1 MKNKVLEMLIS
12 AALGT
17 ALGLAFT
24 GVMPAMAAD
33 TNSNTVTQQ
42 VMEISDSETDNA
54 DTAGS
59 LSVEPSSSSLA
70 DSTVQED
77 EDSSA
82 NREKSD
88 TPESDEAEESTA
100 DFDDVTDSSKETILE
115 EEQNS
120 EPSPSDIKSNKTSS
134 EAQTKDNKKKE
145 EKNIGKN
152 WYKITPK
159 DIVIQLIIAFIIF
172 VIPGYWICFVRN
184 KR

>member
-88 TPESDEAEESTA
+88 THESDEAEESTA

-115 EEQNS
+115 EEQSS

-134 EAQTKDNKKKE
+134 EVQTKDNKKKE

-159 DIVIQLIIAFIIF
+159 DIIIQLIIAFIIF

>member
-24 GVMPAMAAD
+24 GIMPAMAAD

-70 DSTVQED
+70 DSTVQEA
-77 EDSSA
+77 EDNSA
-82 NREKSD
+82 DREESD

-115 EEQNS
+115 EEQSS

-134 EAQTKDNKKKE
+134 EAQTKDNQKKE

>member
-1 MKNKVLEMLIS
+1 LKNKVLEMLIS

-70 DSTVQED
+70 DSTVQEA
-77 EDSSA
+77 EDNSA
-82 NREKSD
+82 DREESD
-88 TPESDEAEESTA
+88 TSESDEAVESTA

-115 EEQNS
+115 EEQSS
-120 EPSPSDIKSNKTSS
+120 EPSPSNIKSNKTSS
-134 EAQTKDNKKKE
+134 EAQAKDNKKKE

>member
-59 LSVEPSSSSLA
+59 LSVEPSSSSFA

-115 EEQNS
+115 EEQSS

>member
-1 MKNKVLEMLIS
+1 MKNKVLDMLIS

-33 TNSNTVTQQ
+33 VNSNTVTQQ
-42 VMEISDSETDNA
+42 VMEVNDNKAA
-54 DTAGS
+54 DDTTGNV
-59 LSVEPSSSSLA
+59 SVEPSSSSLA
-70 DSTVQED
+70 DSTVQESEGNNTD
-77 EDSSA
+77 GEEINSSA
-82 NREKSD
+82 NDKSEESV
-88 TPESDEAEESTA
+88 TESD
-100 DFDDVTDSSKETILE
+100 DITDSTEETTTSE
-115 EEQNS
+115 EEQS
-120 EPSPSDIKSNKTSS
+120 PEPSPSDIKSKETSS
-134 EAQTKDNKKKE
+134 KTQTKNNKKKE

>member
-24 GVMPAMAAD
+24 GIMPAMAAD

-70 DSTVQED
+70 DSTVQEA
-77 EDSSA
+77 EDNSA
-82 NREKSD
+82 DREESD
-88 TPESDEAEESTA
+88 TFESDEAVESTS

-115 EEQNS
+115 EEQSS

-134 EAQTKDNKKKE
+134 EAQTNDNKKKE

>member
-1 MKNKVLEMLIS
+1 MKNKVLEMLVS

-54 DTAGS
+54 DTAGG

-70 DSTVQED
+70 DSAVQED
-77 EDSSA
+77 EDNSA

-88 TPESDEAEESTA
+88 TPESDEAEESTD

-115 EEQNS
+115 EEQSS
-120 EPSPSDIKSNKTSS
+120 EPSPSDIKSNKTNS
-134 EAQTKDNKKKE
+134 EVQTKDNKKKE

-159 DIVIQLIIAFIIF
+159 DIIIQLIIAFIIF